1 MAASTASQRPME
13 GILRNKSSTTSS
25 LSKRSQKWDEMNIL
39 ATSSSRRSL
48 WFSEDRLPSTPSHS
62 MVGDEADALS
72 GSETAEALSPDILAP
87 RRAATAAAES
97 SEPKCRVSEPESSGD
112 EEPDLSPEE
121 GEKKKKRDRLTVKLA
136 RQLISKDRNDEEGD
150 EEMSETAARESM
162 DMEESSQ
169 GSATSDQLRNK
180 SEFIEETFF
189 NTVIVKYKLYYFN
202 ILLLVLYNHDLS
214 TKIRTSYY
222 ILPRVK

>member
-13 GILRNKSSTTSS
+13 GILRNESSTTSS
-25 LSKRSQKWDEMNIL
+25 LSKRSQKWDEMNML

-97 SEPKCRVSEPESSGD
+97 SKPKCRVSEPESTRQFEMKRKLHYS
-112 EEPDLSPEE
+112 E
-121 GEKKKKRDRLTVKLA
+121 GLTVKLA